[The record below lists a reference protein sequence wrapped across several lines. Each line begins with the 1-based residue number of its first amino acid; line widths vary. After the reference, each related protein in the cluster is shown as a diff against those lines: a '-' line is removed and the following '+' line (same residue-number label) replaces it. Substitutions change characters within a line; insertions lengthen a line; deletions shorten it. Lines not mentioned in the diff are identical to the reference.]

1 MSTKHIIIN
10 RKSLITKTR
19 GGNAMSM
26 PNIPNIKPDICVTRE
41 DAINLLL
48 VSIALEEIGLS
59 NLIEAEAKKIR
70 VVLQEDDYTE
80 PSIKDIKEVNK
91 IVNETVKNIIKL
103 QMLLQF
109 KLENVLEI
117 KCKDTCSK
125 TCSTTTCSSST
136 TTSTPPWTWFNTD
149 F

>member
-1 MSTKHIIIN
+1 
-10 RKSLITKTR
+10 
-19 GGNAMSM
+19 MSM
-26 PNIPNIKPDICVTRE
+26 PNIPDIKPNICITRE

-70 VVLQEDDYTE
+70 VVLQEDDYSE

-91 IVNETVKNIIKL
+91 SVNDTVKNIIKL

-117 KCKDTCSK
+117 KCKDTCS
-125 TCSTTTCSSST
+125 TTTCSSST
-136 TTSTPPWTWFNTD
+136 TTSTPPCTWFNID